1 MIAIIFPGGHQKP
14 WICVHSRTGKS
25 RDGGKKSPMKK
36 IVVVSMLFLSV
47 SLCLA
52 EEQRYSVPLLDSPGY
67 GPVGAPVTIVEFIDY
82 Q

>member
-1 MIAIIFPGGHQKP
+1 
-14 WICVHSRTGKS
+14 
-25 RDGGKKSPMKK
+25 MKK
-36 IVVVSMLFLSV
+36 IVLMSMLFLSV